1 MNEQDPQRAQTEA
14 ETRDAARFALGLMA
28 LAALFFGVLSLGY
41 GLRAPFVELGRE
53 GTVSWMFWKLDTLD
67 TSALR
72 AHPGGR
78 VMWLV
83 GSSVI
88 RESFDEALVNQG
100 LAERGSVWR
109 VQKFGFNRGA
119 AGLAAGLVAELPIE
133 PGDTVVHNV
142 SVGNLRADWLTFA
155 NIPEERL
162 VSLLTAGEILG
173 LKELSV
179 QEKLSALLMIPEGY
193 WRFRNEHMNGLTRL
207 FAWPI
212 WGGAFPTPK
221 TKSYNL
227 TFRTLERERKSP
239 RSFAARVP
247 GRLVVGAGL
256 PARCRTRTALAAARH
271 T

>member
-67 TSALR
+67 AAALR

-100 LAERGSVWR
+100 LAER
-109 VQKFGFNRGA
+109 
-119 AGLAAGLVAELPIE
+119 
-133 PGDTVVHNV
+133 
-142 SVGNLRADWLTFA
+142 
-155 NIPEERL
+155 
-162 VSLLTAGEILG
+162 
-173 LKELSV
+173 
-179 QEKLSALLMIPEGY
+179 
-193 WRFRNEHMNGLTRL
+193 
-207 FAWPI
+207 
-212 WGGAFPTPK
+212 
-221 TKSYNL
+221 
-227 TFRTLERERKSP
+227 
-239 RSFAARVP
+239 
-247 GRLVVGAGL
+247 
-256 PARCRTRTALAAARH
+256 
-271 T
+271 